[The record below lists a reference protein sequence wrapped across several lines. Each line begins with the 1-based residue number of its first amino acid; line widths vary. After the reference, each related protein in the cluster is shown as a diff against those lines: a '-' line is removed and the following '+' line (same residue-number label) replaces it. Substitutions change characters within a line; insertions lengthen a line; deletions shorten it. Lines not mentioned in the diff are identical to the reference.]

1 MGLTKRG
8 LEEINEGLQRRVA
21 ELTAENTTL
30 RAQSGRLTS
39 TLESSTGRVRE
50 LEELYAK
57 LTRRY
62 ERLRSLLIEHL
73 DASA

>member
-1 MGLTKRG
+1 MALTKRG
-8 LEEINEGLQRRVA
+8 LEEINEELVLENRRLRA
-21 ELTAENTTL
+21 EVESLTRTL
-30 RAQSGRLTS
+30 RSSSARL
-39 TLESSTGRVRE
+39 RE

-57 LTRRY
+57 LERRY